1 MRYLCILM
9 ILAADPSEPAPAKPK
24 MNFARPPEQRQEEE
38 TRSPRGRKRPEPT
51 APTRTSVEGIE
62 PELELA
68 PKAAPPRLESPP
80 TPRQEEAAPPAAKP
94 KMNFARPPKEPEDNA
109 KEPPRRDG
117 AVEVASKQGDDVL
130 AAFFGAPVTG
140 VDYGATITAL
150 VGRLN
155 RQTLAGVPPMDELD
169 AFRGVAE
176 VAYGKRKG
184 RDAGT
189 LAERLYANLVKYLEL
204 ERSFAEKRSSDV
216 LRQVSRLVQEQVA
229 LDPNVPDERGDQ
241 IVQIIQQNGQFPP
254 ASIVFGIQLYP
265 YRAMK
270 VPQGYRVLEMA
281 VTPEYVD
288 EQQRAQASFDL
299 LSPPGPVCRVD
310 FDASRI
316 ARLVVEQ
323 SHDGKQ
329 YREVQAWE
337 SLAPGGVQGPVI
349 LTKSVKARYIRVVGT
364 GGTDPPML
372 RNVQLSAYKGPAIAS
387 VASAAQAPELDASFK
402 EAAWPRTAE
411 VDGFIRLD
419 GSRFAD
425 EPCEVRLCHT
435 RDTLFI
441 GAYIRDRRMSTA
453 VVAASGDDAPI
464 DTDESFEVRVRAT
477 SGEPLRFVVNPAG
490 AKLDAR
496 ASDVSWNGQWT
507 AVAKSYPTGWAVEIA
522 IPYATLNIQP
532 RQGETIQ
539 ASFVRHRRNVI
550 DEDSAWAVLRGEPAF
565 GTLAFN

>member
-1 MRYLCILM
+1 MHYLFILM
-9 ILAADPSEPAPAKPK
+9 ILAADPSEPAPAKGK
-24 MNFARPPEQRQEEE
+24 MNFARPPEQRLEEDE
-38 TRSPRGRKRPEPT
+38 ARPPRVRKRAEPP
-51 APTRTSVEGIE
+51 APPAAEGIE
-62 PELELA
+62 PELDLEPKPA
-68 PKAAPPRLESPP
+68 PEPPAMAPATRS
-80 TPRQEEAAPPAAKP
+80 EEAAPPVAKP
-94 KMNFARPPKEPEDNA
+94 KMNFARPPKEPDDRA
-109 KEPPRRDG
+109 KEPTRKDG
-117 AVEVASKQGDDVL
+117 PEETATKRGDDVL

-150 VGRLN
+150 VSRLN
-155 RQTLAGVPPMDELD
+155 RQTLAGVPPTDELD

-176 VAYGKRKG
+176 VAYGKRRG

-189 LAERLYANLVKYLEL
+189 LAERLYANLVNYLEL
-204 ERSFAEKRSSDV
+204 ERAFAEKRSSDV
-216 LRQVSRLVQEQVA
+216 LRQVARLVRDQVA
-229 LDPNVPDERGDQ
+229 LDPNVPEERGDQ

-349 LTKSVKARYIRVVGT
+349 LAKSVKARYIRVVGT

-387 VASAAQAPELDASFK
+387 VSAAAQAPDLDASFK

-441 GAYIRDRRMSTA
+441 GAYIRDRRMTTA
-453 VVAASGDDAPI
+453 VVTASGDDVPM
-464 DTDESFEVRVRAT
+464 DKDERFEVRVRAA
-477 SGEPLRFVVNPAG
+477 SGEPLRFVVNPAA

-496 ASDVSWNGQWT
+496 ASDASWNGQWT
-507 AVAKSYPTGWAVEIA
+507 AVAKAYPTGWAVEIA

-539 ASFVRHRRNVI
+539 ASFIRHRRNVI
-550 DEDSAWAVLRGEPAF
+550 DEDSAWTVQRGEPAF